1 MEITIVIG
9 MGESLQDVLRRTKLN
24 PVGPMTL
31 TLTSETQNRAPEYR
45 LVETAKKP
53 VGKKPVGK
61 KRGPYKKKA
70 KGVRKTAAA
79 KKKRGRP
86 RKVALAEGVKEW
98 TEAESTWMASQ
109 PRPRQAAVARIG
121 RDKVSAVEAAFAE
134 KFGYRRTFKSLM
146 SKWNRLQK
154 K

>member
-9 MGESLQDVLRRTKLN
+9 MGESLQDVLRKTKLN

-31 TLTSETQNRAPEYR
+31 TLTSETQIRAPEYR
-45 LVETAKKP
+45 LVETA
-53 VGKKPVGK
+53 KKPVGK

-86 RKVALAEGVKEW
+86 KKVAMAEGVKEW
-98 TEAESTWMASQ
+98 TETESTWMASQ

-121 RDKVSAVEAAFAE
+121 RDRVSAVEAAFAE
-134 KFGYRRTFKSLM
+134 KFGYRRTYKSLM

>member
-31 TLTSETQNRAPEYR
+31 TLTSETQIRAPEYR
-45 LVETAKKP
+45 LVETA
-53 VGKKPVGK
+53 KKPVGK

-86 RKVALAEGVKEW
+86 KKVAMAEGVKEW
-98 TEAESTWMASQ
+98 TETESAWMASQ
-109 PRPRQAAVARIG
+109 PRPRQTPVARIG
-121 RDKVSAVEAAFAE
+121 RDKVSAVEAAFVE
-134 KFGYRRTFKSLM
+134 KFGYRRTYKSLM

>member
-31 TLTSETQNRAPEYR
+31 TLTSETQIRAPEYR
-45 LVETAKKP
+45 LVETP
-53 VGKKPVGK
+53 VKPVGK
-61 KRGPYKKKA
+61 KRGPYKKRK
-70 KGVRKTAAA
+70 KPRKTA
-79 KKKRGRP
+79 KRGRP
-86 RKVALAEGVKEW
+86 KKMPMSGKTQEW
-98 TEAESTWMASQ
+98 TETESAWMASQ
-109 PRPRQAAVARIG
+109 TRPRQTPVARIG

-134 KFGYRRTFKSLM
+134 KFGYRRTYKSLM
-146 SKWNRLQK
+146 SKWNRLNK

>member
-31 TLTSETQNRAPEYR
+31 TLTSETQIRAPEYR
-45 LVETAKKP
+45 LVETA
-53 VGKKPVGK
+53 KKPVGK

-121 RDKVSAVEAAFAE
+121 RDRVSAVEAAFAE

>member
-9 MGESLQDVLRRTKLN
+9 MGESLQDVLKRTKLN

-53 VGKKPVGK
+53 VGKK
-61 KRGPYKKKA
+61 RGPYKKKA

-86 RKVALAEGVKEW
+86 KKVAMAEGVKEW
-98 TEAESTWMASQ
+98 TETESTWMASQ

-121 RDKVSAVEAAFAE
+121 RDRVSAVEAAFAE
-134 KFGYRRTFKSLM
+134 KFGYRRTYKSLM